1 MKFNNLGVYISPK
14 AIIGQN
20 VRIGDRTIIYDHV
33 TIGDNSIIG
42 NDCVVG
48 EPTNGYYFDD
58 NYENMPTIIGKNALI
73 RSHTIVYSD
82 VQIGQNLTTGHRV
95 TIREKTKM
103 GRNCA
108 VGTLCDLQGYQNI
121 GDYCRLH
128 SNVHIGQQST
138 LGNFVFI
145 YPYAILTNDPH
156 PPSNIC
162 QGPTI
167 GDFTQIA
174 VHAVILPAITIGKH
188 CFVGAKATVTR
199 DFEDGSLIIGTPA
212 QRIGSVGNVKSRE
225 KAGMPHYP
233 WPNNFERNM
242 PWEGIGY
249 TAWAEINNIFPFDA
263 AIFE

>member
-14 AIIGQN
+14 ATIGKN
-20 VRIGDRTIIYDHV
+20 VKIGDRTLIYDHV

-42 NDCVVG
+42 NDCVIG
-48 EPTNGYYFDD
+48 EPTNGYYFND
-58 NYENMPTIIGKNALI
+58 NYENAPTIIGENALI
-73 RSHTIVYSD
+73 RSHAIIYTD
-82 VQIGQNLTTGHRV
+82 VQIGPNLTTGHRV

-103 GRNCA
+103 GRDCS
-108 VGTLCDLQGYQNI
+108 VGTLCDLQGYQTI

-128 SNVHIGQQST
+128 SNVNVGQQCT
-138 LGNFVFI
+138 IGNFVFI
-145 YPYAILTNDPH
+145 YSYAMLTNDPH

-162 QGPTI
+162 QGATI
-167 GDFTQIA
+167 GDFTQIG
-174 VHAVILPAITIGKH
+174 VHAIILPQIMLGKH
-188 CFVGAKATVTR
+188 CLVGARATVTR

-212 QRIGSVGNVKSRE
+212 RRVGSVGSVKSRE
-225 KAGMPHYP
+225 KAGISHYP

-249 TAWAEINNIFPFDA
+249 AAWASANGMTPLNA